1 MLVALDGVIDTVIC
15 DATNEVDDVL
25 VAVDV
30 PELTTCSTL
39 PAGIALDGTP
49 AVVMIVPASSG
60 NVSVLSV
67 FVAGLLIVNT
77 PVPEALGVILILLM
91 AYPIKA
97 SSVNAFSSSGVVA
110 AAIRASDVTSRSACL
125 SVAMVS
131 VSPLSSNAL
140 M

>member
-1 MLVALDGVIDTVIC
+1 MRWLVALRRLV
-15 DATNEVDDVL
+15 VL
-25 VAVDV
+25 ESAMQQFLLLSVGLLLFRLFGNLLLCV
-30 PELTTCSTL
+30 PALVST
-39 PAGIALDGTP
+39 
-49 AVVMIVPASSG
+49 VPASSG

-131 VSPLSSNAL
+131 VSPLSSKAL
-140 M
+140 I